1 MAQLTS
7 IQSSSSMNEYK
18 SLLEYMDE
26 VEELL
31 RAAAPKNTGKLSNS
45 ITAKLIKGD
54 GQFTVEV
61 EMEDYGY
68 YQDAGVNGVG
78 YNQTKAGKADRRFK
92 VNKSIVTGA
101 PFSFKDK
108 RPPASAFAS
117 YTSNIGEQFAIA
129 NSVYKKGIKPKNFI
143 KPVADKVELDIVKYL
158 EEDIMAYLNIEI
170 DED

>member
-1 MAQLTS
+1 
-7 IQSSSSMNEYK
+7 MNEYK

-54 GQFTVEV
+54 GVFNVEV

-117 YTSNIGEQFAIA
+117 YTSNIGQQFAIA

-143 KPVADKVELDIVKYL
+143 KPIADKVELDIVKYL

>member
-1 MAQLTS
+1 
-7 IQSSSSMNEYK
+7 MNEYK

-31 RAAAPKNTGKLSNS
+31 RATAPKNTGKLSNS
-45 ITAKLIKGD
+45 IKAKLIKGD
-54 GQFTVEV
+54 GVFNVEV

-92 VNKSIVTGA
+92 VNKSIVTGS

-108 RPPASAFAS
+108 RPPASAFAA
-117 YTSNIGEQFAIA
+117 YTSNIGEQYAIA
-129 NSVYKKGIKPKNFI
+129 NSVYKRGIKPKNFI
-143 KPVADKVELDIVKYL
+143 KPVADKVELDIAKYL